1 MDNITQGL
9 TAIDW
14 SIFAV
19 YAIVIV
25 AVGLTVS
32 RKNKA
37 STEGYFLAGK
47 SIPWWAVG
55 ASLIAANISAEQFIG
70 MSGSGF
76 VIGLGISA
84 YEWMAAITL
93 ILVAK
98 FFMPIFLSSSK
109 NVLTRL

>member
-1 MDNITQGL
+1 MENVTQGL
-9 TAIDW
+9 AAIDW
-14 SIFAV
+14 VIFAV
-19 YAIVIV
+19 YALIIVS
-25 AVGLTVS
+25 VGLTVAS
-32 RKNKA
+32 KNKS

-76 VIGLGISA
+76 AIGLGISA
-84 YEWMAAITL
+84 YEWMAAINL

-98 FFMPIFLSSSK
+98 FFMPILIEK
-109 NVLTRL
+109 VI